1 MQDMPPPIVT
11 QEVRIVDAQG
21 RPRILLSASSGRPV
35 LVMLREDGQTGTE
48 VALDEAGRPSV
59 SLANPDPNGPTA
71 TLAVD
76 DKGAHVKF
84 DRPGGASSYLF
95 LNNAGG
101 SGVVLID
108 TKGVRRLQAT
118 VDADGITQIERN
130 DAAGSSRK

>member
-21 RPRILLSASSGRPV
+21 RPRILLSASSGKP
-35 LVMLREDGQTGTE
+35 LFVMLRDDGQIGTE

>member
-21 RPRILLSASSGRPV
+21 HPRILLSASSGKPV
-35 LVMLREDGQTGTE
+35 LMMLRADGQTATE
-48 VALDEAGRPSV
+48 IALDEAGRPSV
-59 SLANPDPNGPTA
+59 SLANPDSNGPTA

-76 DKGAHVKF
+76 DKGAHVRF
-84 DRPGGASSYLF
+84 DRPGGASSYVY

-118 VDADGITQIERN
+118 VDADGITQVERS
-130 DAAGSSRK
+130 DAGGSPRK

>member
-1 MQDMPPPIVT
+1 MQDMPPPVVM

-21 RPRILLSASSGRPV
+21 HPRILLSASSGKPM
-35 LVMLREDGQTGTE
+35 LVMLRADGQTATE
-48 VALDEAGRPSV
+48 VSLDEAGRPSV
-59 SLANPDPNGPTA
+59 RLANPDPNGPIA

-84 DRPGGASSYLF
+84 DRAGGASSYVF

-108 TKGVRRLQAT
+108 AKGLRRLQAT
-118 VDADGITQIERN
+118 VDANGITQIERN
-130 DAAGSSRK
+130 DAGGSPRK

>member
-11 QEVRIVDAQG
+11 QEIRIVDAQG
-21 RPRILLSASSGRPV
+21 HPRILLSASSGKPV
-35 LVMLREDGQTGTE
+35 LVMLRVDGQTATE
-48 VALDEAGRPSV
+48 VSLDEAGRPSV

-84 DRPGGASSYLF
+84 DRPGGASSYVF

-108 TKGVRRLQAT
+108 AKGVRRLQAT
-118 VDADGITQIERN
+118 VDTNGITQIERN
-130 DAAGSSRK
+130 DASGSPQK

>member
-1 MQDMPPPIVT
+1 MQDVPPPIIT

-21 RPRILLSASSGRPV
+21 TPRILLSANSGKPV
-35 LVMLREDGQTGTE
+35 LVMLRADGQTATK

-59 SLANPDPNGPTA
+59 SLINPDANGPTA
-71 TLAVD
+71 TLAID

-84 DRPGGASSYLF
+84 DRPGGASSYVF

-118 VDADGITQIERN
+118 VDADGITQVERN
-130 DAAGSSRK
+130 DAGGLPRK

>member
-21 RPRILLSASSGRPV
+21 RPRILLSASSGKPV

-48 VALDEAGRPSV
+48 VTLDEAGRPSV
-59 SLANPDPNGPTA
+59 SLANPDPNGPIA

-76 DKGAHVKF
+76 DKGAHIKF

-130 DAAGSSRK
+130 DAAGSPRK

>member
-1 MQDMPPPIVT
+1 MQDMPPPIVA

-21 RPRILLSASSGRPV
+21 RPRILLSASSGKPV
-35 LVMLREDGQTGTE
+35 LVMLREDGQSGTE

-59 SLANPDPNGPTA
+59 SLANTDPNGPTA

-130 DAAGSSRK
+130 DAARSARK

>member
-1 MQDMPPPIVT
+1 
-11 QEVRIVDAQG
+11 
-21 RPRILLSASSGRPV
+21 
-35 LVMLREDGQTGTE
+35 MLRADGQTATE
-48 VALDEAGRPSV
+48 VSLDEAGRPSV

-84 DRPGGASSYLF
+84 DRPGGASSYVF

-108 TKGVRRLQAT
+108 AKGVRRLQAT
-118 VDADGITQIERN
+118 VDPNGITQIERN
-130 DAAGSSRK
+130 DASGSPQK